1 MLGNIS
7 NDNLI
12 TGNSLSQN
20 ENIQGVEKNGNP
32 KNIYAK
38 TAEFDDSLEISKEA
52 KELFQREKDVE
63 HFKSIVLKSP
73 LNNEELN
80 SIMKLI
86 QKGEFIDNKDL
97 ADVMSS
103 NKGLLSH
110 LLQNVDVAS

>member
-1 MLGNIS
+1 MLGNVS

-12 TGNSLSQN
+12 TGNSLNHN
-20 ENIQGVEKNGNP
+20 ENIQSIEKNGNS
-32 KNIYAK
+32 KNPYAK

-52 KELFQREKDVE
+52 KELLQKEKDIE
-63 HFKSIVLKSP
+63 HFKSLVLTSP

-97 ADVMSS
+97 ANAMSS
-103 NKGLLSH
+103 DKGLLSH
-110 LLQNVDVAS
+110 LLQKVDAAS